1 MHQRKPWNR
10 ALSAA
15 ATKEYKDIVATRIRQ
30 LLSCLENLAHGPARK
45 EGTLVDIGK
54 WLNYFT

>member
-10 ALSAA
+10 ALSAT
-15 ATKEYKDIVATRIRQ
+15 ATKEYKDIVANRIRQ
-30 LLSCLENLAHGPARK
+30 LSSCLENLVHGSARK
-45 EGTLVDIGK
+45 EGTLVDIAT